1 MNKKHCFKI
10 NKLVRD
16 HMTEIIRS
24 HGIIVYERVM
34 EKDEYIE
41 RLKDKLLE
49 EAKEVIAS
57 KTSDETLEELADLLE
72 VIHALGKESGLSIE
86 QIEEKRISKK
96 QERGGFE
103 NHIYLDHL
111 SYK

>member
-1 MNKKHCFKI
+1 
-10 NKLVRD
+10 
-16 HMTEIIRS
+16 
-24 HGIIVYERVM
+24 M

-41 RLKDKLLE
+41 RLKNKLLE
-49 EAKEVIAS
+49 EAKEVVAS
-57 KTSDETLEELADLLE
+57 KTPDETLEELADLLE
-72 VIHALGKESGLSIE
+72 VIHAIGKESGLSIE
-86 QIEEKRISKK
+86 QIEKKRISKK

>member
-1 MNKKHCFKI
+1 M
-10 NKLVRD
+10 
-16 HMTEIIRS
+16 
-24 HGIIVYERVM
+24 M

-49 EAKEVIAS
+49 EVKEVIAS
-57 KTSDETLEELADLLE
+57 KTSDENLEELADLLE

-103 NHIYLDHL
+103 NRIYNTYIEVNSNSIDYYHKKP
-111 SYK
+111 SDYPEIVVV